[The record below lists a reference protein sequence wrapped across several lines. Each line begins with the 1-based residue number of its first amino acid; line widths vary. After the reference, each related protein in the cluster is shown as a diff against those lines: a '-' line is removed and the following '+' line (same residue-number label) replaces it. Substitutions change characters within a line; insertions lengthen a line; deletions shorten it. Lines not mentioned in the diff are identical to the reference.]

1 MNESMNESMNECV
14 SFGFHCLYVALF
26 LLLSD
31 IGFLCLSGFFEL
43 ILSGNV
49 KQARTFFRFLFP
61 ASSFLLYRALS
72 LFTCAHTH
80 THTDAHARTHT
91 RAHTNTYITKK
102 KLGVTHSYT
111 LFSQLY
117 TLNIP
122 FPFIS
127 FFRIFNYILFLF
139 FSFVFVFVFC
149 HYVIFFSFCISSLSS
164 LDGIN
169 THSLTHTHTH
179 KIIKSQKHTHTHT
192 KRRN

>member
-80 THTDAHARTHT
+80 THRRARTHT
-91 RAHTNTYITKK
+91 HAHTQIHTLPKK
-102 KLGVTHSYT
+102 NWAWPT
-111 LFSQLY
+111 L
-117 TLNIP
+117 TP
-122 FPFIS
+122 FLV
-127 FFRIFNYILFLF
+127 NYIPSTFLFLSSPSFVYSIIFCFCFFLF
-139 FSFVFVFVFC
+139 FLFLYFVIMSFFFFFVFRHC
-149 HYVIFFSFCISSLSS
+149 PLWME
-164 LDGIN
+164 
-169 THSLTHTHTH
+169 
-179 KIIKSQKHTHTHT
+179 
-192 KRRN
+192 

>member
-1 MNESMNESMNECV
+1 MNESMNECV
-14 SFGFHCLYVALF
+14 SFGFHSLYVALF

-80 THTDAHARTHT
+80 THTHRRARTHT
-91 RAHTNTYITKK
+91 HTRTHKYIHYQKK
-102 KLGVTHSYT
+102 IGRDPLLHPFYSIIYPQHSLSFNLLLSYI
-111 LFSQLY
+111 QLY
-117 TLNIP
+117 
-122 FPFIS
+122 FVFV
-127 FFRIFNYILFLF
+127 FFF
-139 FSFVFVFVFC
+139 FFVFVFC
-149 HYVIFFSFCISSLSS
+149 HYVIFFFFLYFVISLSGWNKYT
-164 LDGIN
+164 L
-169 THSLTHTHTH
+169 TYTHTHT
-179 KIIKSQKHTHTHT
+179 KSSKAKNTHTHT

>member
-1 MNESMNESMNECV
+1 MNESMNECV

-80 THTDAHARTHT
+80 THTQTRTH
-91 RAHTNTYITKK
+91 AHTHAHTQIHTLPKK
-102 KLGVTHSYT
+102 KIGRDPLLHPFQSIIYPQHS
-111 LFSQLY
+111 FSFHLLLSYIQLY
-117 TLNIP
+117 
-122 FPFIS
+122 FVFV
-127 FFRIFNYILFLF
+127 FFF
-139 FSFVFVFVFC
+139 FFVFVFC
-149 HYVIFFSFCISSLSS
+149 HYVIFFFFLYFVISLS
-164 LDGIN
+164 GWN
-169 THSLTHTHTH
+169 KYTLTY
-179 KIIKSQKHTHTHT
+179 THTHT
-192 KRRN
+192 KSSKAKNTHTHTQKDETS

>member
-80 THTDAHARTHT
+80 THRRARTHT
-91 RAHTNTYITKK
+91 HAHTQIHTLPKK

-111 LFSQLY
+111 LFTQLY

-139 FSFVFVFVFC
+139 FSFFFVFVFY
-149 HYVIFFSFCISSLSS
+149 HYVIFFSFCISSFPS

-179 KIIKSQKHTHTHT
+179 THKIIKSQKHTHK

>member
-91 RAHTNTYITKK
+91 R
-102 KLGVTHSYT
+102 
-111 LFSQLY
+111 
-117 TLNIP
+117 
-122 FPFIS
+122 
-127 FFRIFNYILFLF
+127 
-139 FSFVFVFVFC
+139 
-149 HYVIFFSFCISSLSS
+149 
-164 LDGIN
+164 
-169 THSLTHTHTH
+169 TH
-179 KIIKSQKHTHTHT
+179 KYIHYQKKIGRDPLLHPF
-192 KRRN
+192 

>member
-43 ILSGNV
+43 ILSGNA

-91 RAHTNTYITKK
+91 R
-102 KLGVTHSYT
+102 
-111 LFSQLY
+111 
-117 TLNIP
+117 
-122 FPFIS
+122 
-127 FFRIFNYILFLF
+127 
-139 FSFVFVFVFC
+139 
-149 HYVIFFSFCISSLSS
+149 
-164 LDGIN
+164 
-169 THSLTHTHTH
+169 TH
-179 KIIKSQKHTHTHT
+179 KYIHYQKKIGRDPLLHPF
-192 KRRN
+192 

>member
-80 THTDAHARTHT
+80 THTHTDAHARTHT
-91 RAHTNTYITKK
+91 RAHTNTYITKKKK

-139 FSFVFVFVFC
+139 FSFFLFLYFVIMSFFFLFVFRHFP
-149 HYVIFFSFCISSLSS
+149 LWME
-164 LDGIN
+164 
-169 THSLTHTHTH
+169 
-179 KIIKSQKHTHTHT
+179 
-192 KRRN
+192 

>member
-91 RAHTNTYITKK
+91 RAHTNTHITKK
-102 KLGVTHSYT
+102 KIGRDPLLH
-111 LFSQLY
+111 
-117 TLNIP
+117 P
-122 FPFIS
+122 F
-127 FFRIFNYILFLF
+127 
-139 FSFVFVFVFC
+139 
-149 HYVIFFSFCISSLSS
+149 
-164 LDGIN
+164 
-169 THSLTHTHTH
+169 
-179 KIIKSQKHTHTHT
+179 
-192 KRRN
+192 